1 VIIPEL
7 MLKVSKFFPNDFAE
21 RISAC
26 IVKLG
31 DFQSEEGKYF
41 ERASYMEQVSFVN
54 GMLDKVS
61 EIINFFNI
69 GYKKKES

>member
-7 MLKVSKFFPNDFAE
+7 MLKVYMLFPNDFAE

-31 DFQSEEGKYF
+31 DSQPEEGKYF

-54 GMLDKVS
+54 GMLDG
-61 EIINFFNI
+61 I
-69 GYKKKES
+69 